1 MRPTIASFAAAALLA
16 LGSSA
21 SATTIT
27 LSTVSS
33 DATPVS
39 QLDATLDFVVSG
51 TTLTLTLTNT
61 GVDFNVNQ
69 VYFNGSGLVSTLALI
84 SATHS
89 AEGDVLAAWAPIELG
104 SSADGFGAFDYALTD
119 GVGQT
124 NPNIL
129 NAGENVVF
137 VFTVN
142 AGLTDSD
149 FIVGNGNGYTAAAK
163 FVNGPPDPECTS
175 AFIPT
180 DTCPEG
186 IGTEDSAFGTT
197 TDVPE
202 PATGLLLAV
211 GLAGLTFAGRKRV

>member
-1 MRPTIASFAAAALLA
+1 MRTTIASFAAAALLA

-69 VYFNGSGLVSTLALI
+69 VYFNGSGLVSTLSLI

-89 AEGDVLAAWAPIELG
+89 VAGDVLAAWAPIELG

-129 NAGENVVF
+129 NPGENVVF

-149 FIVGNGNGYTAAAK
+149 FIVGNVNDYVAAAK
-163 FVNGPPDPECTS
+163 FVNGPADPES
-175 AFIPT
+175 
-180 DTCPEG
+180 PED
-186 IGTEDSAFGTT
+186 EDSAFGT
-197 TDVPE
+197 VPE
-202 PATGLLLAV
+202 PATSLLLV
-211 GLAGLTFAGRKRV
+211 LGLAGLAFAGRQRA